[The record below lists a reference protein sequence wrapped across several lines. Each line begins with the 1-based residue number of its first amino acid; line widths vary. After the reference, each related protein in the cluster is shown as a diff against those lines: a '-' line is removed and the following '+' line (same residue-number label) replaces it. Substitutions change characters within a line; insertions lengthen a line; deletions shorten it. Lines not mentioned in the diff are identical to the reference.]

1 MPVIFLP
8 VVINGF
14 GFGKNWFLVVA
25 AALGLLLWGTSLVL
39 NKDRQK
45 INWPP
50 VMTWLLVWLVWATIS
65 FFLEA
70 VGVRTRT
77 AMSESG
83 WGTVLGIVGGA
94 FLWLQT
100 AEKGEEDK
108 ALKYLTAAGI
118 VVALVSLVIFLI
130 PTKKFPINFPSNN
143 PLISISS
150 GWSLAGGVMGE
161 LWLLVVLVWAWGQK
175 LWTKVKGREK
185 YVGEAI
191 ISCFL
196 LLVTLL
202 DLYKLTKTGL
212 GMLDWRSSW
221 MVAVEALKQKPLMGA
236 GIGNFMEAF
245 YWWRPVLFNLSPIWA
260 NIYQWSGSW
269 LLQVW
274 TELGLVGLG
283 VWLAVWWQ
291 GWRRQV
297 ELKNKI
303 RVMVLGLLLLVMPFN
318 LVGLLLWLWL
328 AVGSDGGKTREMEVS
343 LRMGERGFNVAPA
356 MILGLT
362 IIGVVIGGYWWTRIM
377 LGEIYFRQSLV
388 AAAKNDGGQTY
399 NLQIKAISQNV
410 NYAEYRRV
418 YSQTNLALAQG
429 MLSNKDI
436 SEEDKQKAVI
446 LIQQAVREAK
456 AAVAMD
462 NQNPSYW
469 ENLAVIYRQLI
480 GVVDG
485 ASDWGIQAY
494 SQAMALNPVSPTLR
508 LDFGGLLYALGRY
521 DEADRLFE
529 QSVTL
534 KIDFANGWYNWA
546 YSAKQQ
552 KKLTD
557 AVARLGQAL
566 SLVSPESGDYEK
578 ASGELADW
586 KKELAAVTPA
596 DARTSPETLKL
607 PEAIPTSKSGVNV
620 PKTGLEPPAE

>member
-1 MPVIFLP
+1 M
-8 VVINGF
+8 G
-14 GFGKNWFLVVA
+14 
-25 AALGLLLWGTSLVL
+25 
-39 NKDRQK
+39 
-45 INWPP
+45 
-50 VMTWLLVWLVWATIS
+50 M
-65 FFLEA
+65 
-70 VGVRTRT
+70 
-77 AMSESG
+77 
-83 WGTVLGIVGGA
+83 VLGVAGGA

-100 AEKGEEDK
+100 VEKSEEDK
-108 ALKYLTAAGI
+108 ALKYLTVAGI
-118 VVALVSLVIFLI
+118 VVALISLVIFDSDKI
-130 PTKKFPINFPSNN
+130 ADNFPSNN

-150 GWSLAGGVMGE
+150 GGAWRRGNGE

-175 LWTKVKGREK
+175 IWIKVKGRER
-185 YVGEAI
+185 YIGEAVVA
-191 ISCFL
+191 SFL
-196 LLVTLL
+196 VLVTLL

-245 YWWRPVLFNLSPIWA
+245 YWWRPALFNLSPIWA

-283 VWLAVWWQ
+283 AWLAIWWQ
-291 GWRRQV
+291 GWKRQNDR
-297 ELKNKI
+297 KSKI
-303 RVMVLGLLLLVMPFN
+303 KVMVLGLWLLVMPFN

-328 AVGSDGGKTREMEVS
+328 AVGSDGGKIRETEVS
-343 LRMGERGFNVAPA
+343 LKMGERGFNVAPA

-362 IIGVVIGGYWWTRIM
+362 IIGIVIGGYWWTRIM

-469 ENLAVIYRQLI
+469 ENLAVIYKQLI

-485 ASDWGIQAY
+485 AADWGIQAY
-494 SQAMALNPVSPTLR
+494 SQAMTLNPVSPVLR
-508 LDFGGLLYALGRY
+508 LDFGGLLYAMEKY

-529 QSVTL
+529 QAVTL

-546 YSAKQQ
+546 HAAKQQ
-552 KKLTD
+552 KKLTE
-557 AVARLGQAL
+557 AVARLSQAL

-578 ASGELADW
+578 ASGELATW
-586 KKELAAVTPA
+586 KKELEASSPAATE
-596 DARTSPETLKL
+596 TKPETLKL
-607 PEAIPTSKSGVNV
+607 PEAIPSGVKGKVSV
-620 PKTGLEPPAE
+620 PKTGLEPPAEKITPAPTQTP